1 MSTLKINGVSVPSPS
16 ANGFTVSKNKI
27 WSRNTG
33 RNSLGA
39 MVGTIIAIKTS
50 IDITWNVL
58 SPSEVAL
65 IDSLV
70 SDINHPFTTVEF
82 IGADGVTTTKTVYFS
97 DVSYPIYGTNMYGE
111 KIITGTQLSG
121 IEQ

>member
-1 MSTLKINGVSVPSPS
+1 MLKINGTIVPSPS

-33 RNSLGA
+33 RNSQGD

-50 IDITWNVL
+50 VDITWNVL

-70 SDINHPFTTVEF
+70 SDINHPFTTIEF
-82 IGADGVTTTKTVYFS
+82 TGADGVTTTKTVYFS

>member
-1 MSTLKINGVSVPSPS
+1 MTLKINGTTVPSPS

-33 RNSLGA
+33 RNSQGD

-50 IDITWNVL
+50 VDITWNVL

-70 SDINHPFTTVEF
+70 SDINNPFTTIEF
-82 IGADGVTTTKTVYFS
+82 TGADGVTTTKTVYFS

>member
-1 MSTLKINGVSVPSPS
+1 MTLKINGTTVPSPS

-33 RNSLGA
+33 RNSQGD

-50 IDITWNVL
+50 VDITWNVL

-70 SDINHPFTTVEF
+70 
-82 IGADGVTTTKTVYFS
+82 S